1 MEYGN
6 LAYKLPEQYDEPIKR
21 ENHKRE
27 KEKTVNTTAVSNK
40 RNRTKCSIREQ
51 FSCNMRDSALAVS
64 AGFMIS
70 KFVAVNEMNQQVA
83 SLKSQLTTLESATS
97 QMVLILNRVL
107 TLQKLKEATTR
118 LGMQRPEKY
127 QTIYVNVKQEDMT
140 EKTAGEVEGLTRY
153 CVCIEKIVVILYN
166 FQHKIKWT
174 SIIIKLMKNVHLL
187 KY

>member
-6 LAYKLPEQYDEPIKR
+6 LAYKLPEQYDEPIK
-21 ENHKRE
+21 KRKPQKR

-40 RNRTKCSIREQ
+40 RNHEQMQYKRTIFRGICVTVL
-51 FSCNMRDSALAVS
+51 LAVS

-70 KFVAVNEMNQQVA
+70 KFVAVNEMNPARIA

-97 QMVLILNRVL
+97 QMVFDLEQSVDL
-107 TLQKLKEATTR
+107 TKIEKEATTR

-140 EKTAGEVEGLTRY
+140 EKTAGEVEGLDTVL
-153 CVCIEKIVVILYN
+153 CLY
-166 FQHKIKWT
+166 
-174 SIIIKLMKNVHLL
+174 
-187 KY
+187 

>member
-6 LAYKLPEQYDEPIKR
+6 LAYKLPEQYDEPIK
-21 ENHKRE
+21 KRKPQKR

-40 RNRTKCSIREQ
+40 RIMNKCSIKRTIFRE
-51 FSCNMRDSALAVS
+51 CVTVLLAVS

-97 QMVLILNRVL
+97 QMVFDLEQSVDL
-107 TLQKLKEATTR
+107 TKIEKEATTR

-127 QTIYVNVKQEDMT
+127 QTIYVNVKQDDMT
-140 EKTAGEVEGLTRY
+140 EKTAGEVEGFGHGIVSVLK
-153 CVCIEKIVVILYN
+153 KIAVILYN
-166 FQHKIKWT
+166 FQHKIK
-174 SIIIKLMKNVHLL
+174 NGLL
-187 KY
+187 